1 MSRNEIKNNLGK
13 WFGKAYT
20 IEEAVSMTAVHCDLV
35 ILAGV
40 TVRYTDAGRPVSK
53 QGWGTASISSCLVLE
68 KELPGAI
75 EKALEKALENATEEL
90 FLRKAKEASWNI
102 A

>member
-90 FLRKAKEASWNI
+90 FFRNAKEMSGI